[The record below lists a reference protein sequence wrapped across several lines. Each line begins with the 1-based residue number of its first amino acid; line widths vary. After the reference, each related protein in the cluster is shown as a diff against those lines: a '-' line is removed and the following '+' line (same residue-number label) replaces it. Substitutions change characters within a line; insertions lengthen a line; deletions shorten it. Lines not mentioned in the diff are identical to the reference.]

1 MQFGTLPWTSRLR
14 GWRGA
19 PIGAAPSGLN
29 QRGVSMQKK
38 LLTMAVAGALAGPG
52 LALAQSSVE
61 VYGTVYPT
69 FGPAKYGE
77 GFPARNTSATAPPV
91 PSMSKVDVPPPSPHF
106 ASRGRRLLGG

>member
-69 FGPAKYGE
+69 SGHAKYGE
-77 GFPARNTSATAPPV
+77 GFAARKTSPTAVAGSSLSNLAVQAPV
-91 PSMSKVDVPPPSPHF
+91 LH
-106 ASRGRRLLGG
+106 RGVRG